1 MEMNTEPDRL
11 SYLDEKQ
18 KHIPIKR
25 KPLDP
30 FLFMKLAI
38 VFFFVDYVA
47 FQKPLPKFIFW
58 LLIIIPLCLLATA
71 FFLFARR
78 KQFPWFWSGI
88 PVEPFVMDNLG
99 FNENNNNVAYS
110 VTAFIILVIIIFI
123 ITANIFFY

>member
-1 MEMNTEPDRL
+1 MNTEPNRL
-11 SYLDEKQ
+11 SYLDENQKQ
-18 KHIPIKR
+18 PPTKR

-38 VFFFVDYVA
+38 LFFFIDYVA
-47 FQKPLPKFIFW
+47 FQKPLPKFVSW
-58 LLIIIPLCLLATA
+58 LLIVTPLSLLAIA

-88 PVEPFVMDNLG
+88 PVDPFVIDNLG
-99 FNENNNNVAYS
+99 FNENNDNFFYS
-110 VTAFIILVIIIFI
+110 AIAFIILIIIIFI